1 MSIKNEHTYKK
12 IEVHGIR
19 KNIKCVS
26 FTEWHQN
33 DTMIKQI
40 LSFARKSKFIL
51 KSKRTNQD
59 INVNVGIFC
68 NYKFEKHK
76 TPQ

>member
-1 MSIKNEHTYKK
+1 MAS
-12 IEVHGIR
+12 
-19 KNIKCVS
+19 
-26 FTEWHQN
+26 N

-40 LSFARKSKFIL
+40 LSFAGKSKSIL

-76 TPQ
+76 TPY

>member
-1 MSIKNEHTYKK
+1 MAS
-12 IEVHGIR
+12 
-19 KNIKCVS
+19 
-26 FTEWHQN
+26 N

-40 LSFARKSKFIL
+40 LSFAGKSKSIL

-59 INVNVGIFC
+59 INVNVEIFC

-76 TPQ
+76 TPY

>member
-1 MSIKNEHTYKK
+1 M
-12 IEVHGIR
+12 EVHGIR
-19 KNIKCVS
+19 KSIKCVS

-33 DTMIKQI
+33 DTMIKKI
-40 LSFARKSKFIL
+40 LSFARKSKFIM

-68 NYKFEKHK
+68 NYRFEKHK